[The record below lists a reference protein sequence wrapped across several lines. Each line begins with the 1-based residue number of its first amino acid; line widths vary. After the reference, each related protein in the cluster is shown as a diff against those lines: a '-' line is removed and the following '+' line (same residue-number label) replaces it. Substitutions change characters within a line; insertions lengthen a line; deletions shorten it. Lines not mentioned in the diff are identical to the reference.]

1 MKYIKRTK
9 TDIKENFLMNLL
21 IDRGIIPK
29 DDEDY
34 RQMFFHPTKEN
45 LINPT
50 NLDHMEDGF
59 NLFKKHLINGGKFYF
74 VVDSDADG
82 ITSSAILIN

>member
-29 DDEDY
+29 DDED
-34 RQMFFHPTKEN
+34 
-45 LINPT
+45 
-50 NLDHMEDGF
+50 
-59 NLFKKHLINGGKFYF
+59 
-74 VVDSDADG
+74 
-82 ITSSAILIN
+82 